1 MHHLLEI
8 LHSFFLWLCTKLSLK
23 IIGLGLSSIIT
34 TESLALQGGDGD
46 L

>member
-1 MHHLLEI
+1 LREI
-8 LHSFFLWLCTKLSLK
+8 K
-23 IIGLGLSSIIT
+23 ILTRYVGSQEEMGVFMPIT